1 MIYNVIDL
9 FAGAGGLSLGFKQT
23 GQVKIIAAAENNPNA
38 RKTYKRNFKL
48 ARLYSDVRTIDYAE
62 LQDTVGPVDIVIGGP
77 PCQGFSN
84 ANRQHTTVISMNNRL
99 VKEYVRAIC
108 ELNPKAFVMENVA
121 MLRSQVHR
129 FFLEEQDL
137 DNERIMALPLS
148 EDKIEILPQCV
159 NFDNSITFLETA
171 RAETGYAWT
180 ESFYKIINILY
191 RYRINPAKFDS
202 TLEKYHKKL
211 SAQLNEIL
219 KINSESEVLNI
230 LQENDAKM
238 AKALL
243 QYIENRDNFNDA
255 VLD

>member
-23 GQVKIIAAAENNPNA
+23 GQVKIVAAAENNLNA

-137 DNERIMALPLS
+137 DNERIMAILRFQYRSQTALTVLL
-148 EDKIEILPQCV
+148 IELCTIACQSSHFVP
-159 NFDNSITFLETA
+159 
-171 RAETGYAWT
+171 
-180 ESFYKIINILY
+180 ESV
-191 RYRINPAKFDS
+191 
-202 TLEKYHKKL
+202 KL
-211 SAQLNEIL
+211 SVLPKHIQGQAQ
-219 KINSESEVLNI
+219 
-230 LQENDAKM
+230 Q
-238 AKALL
+238 
-243 QYIENRDNFNDA
+243 
-255 VLD
+255 

>member
-23 GQVKIIAAAENNPNA
+23 GQVKIVAAAENNLNA

-148 EDKIEILPQCV
+148 EDKIEILPECV
-159 NFDNSITFLETA
+159 NFSNSIAFLETA
-171 RAETGYAWT
+171 RAEMGYASVFHIVPERPKAQT
-180 ESFYKIINILY
+180 SPQTLV
-191 RYRINPAKFDS
+191 RSLRIGQETQVS
-202 TLEKYHKKL
+202 
-211 SAQLNEIL
+211 
-219 KINSESEVLNI
+219 INSFDIFSFCKERFICRHIQAEIRYFSKFGVGEQCVSQFI
-230 LQENDAKM
+230 L
-238 AKALL
+238 
-243 QYIENRDNFNDA
+243 
-255 VLD
+255 